1 MIDIY
6 LIGTFLYFVFIII
19 YFNTKIIILK
29 WNSRSHVIER
39 PYVRFKLWE
48 ILLVIISFFIP
59 VVNIIVPCILIMK
72 GCFEAIML
80 GGFVKWTGL
89 KSKLFMRIIKFL
101 NKNVN

>member
-6 LIGTFLYFVFIII
+6 LIGTLLYIVFIII
-19 YFNTKIIILK
+19 YSNTKIIIPK
-29 WNSRSHVIER
+29 WDNRSHVIER

-48 ILLVIISFFIP
+48 ILLVIISFYIP
-59 VVNIIVPCILIMK
+59 IVNIIVPCILIMK

-80 GGFVKWTGL
+80 DGFVKWTGL

>member
-6 LIGTFLYFVFIII
+6 LIGTFLYIVFIII
-19 YFNTKIIILK
+19 YSNTKIIILK

-39 PYVRFKLWE
+39 PYVKFKLWE
-48 ILLVIISFFIP
+48 TLLVIISFFIP
-59 VVNIIVPCILIMK
+59 VVNIIVPCVLIMK

-80 GGFVKWTGL
+80 DGFVKWTGL

-101 NKNVN
+101 NKDVN